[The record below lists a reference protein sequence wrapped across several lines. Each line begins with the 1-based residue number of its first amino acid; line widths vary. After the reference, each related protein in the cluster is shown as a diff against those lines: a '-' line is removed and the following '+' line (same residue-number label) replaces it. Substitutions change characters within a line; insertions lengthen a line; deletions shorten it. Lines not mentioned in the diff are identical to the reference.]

1 MELKKNDH
9 ANLEKKKSIFLLTGF
24 VIVLSVTLLAFE
36 WTTSPDR
43 VSDLGDLGDINIE
56 DEIIPV
62 TRQEE
67 VKPPPPPPK
76 PQITEI
82 LNIVE
87 DNVEI
92 EDEIEIQDS
101 EMDQKEEI
109 TFIEVEEEEEEA
121 QVFFIAEDMPLFPG
135 TNSKEETDAA
145 IQKFIRDNIKYPEI
159 ARENGIQ
166 GRVFVSFVVSK
177 TGKVTNVKLLRGV
190 DSALDQEAIRVIQNM
205 PDFTPGK
212 QRGKP
217 VRVGYNVPINFKLG

>member
-1 MELKKNDH
+1 MELKKNDQ

-24 VIVLSVTLLAFE
+24 VIVLSVILLAFE

-43 VSDLGDLGDINIE
+43 ANDLGDLGDINIE

-87 DNVEI
+87 DDVEI

-109 TFIEVEEEEEEA
+109 TFVEVEEEEEEA

-135 TNSKEETDAA
+135 AKTKEETDAA
-145 IQKFIRDNIKYPEI
+145 IQKFIRENIKYPEI

-177 TGKVTNVKLLRGV
+177 TGKITNVKLLRGV
-190 DSALDQEAIRVIQNM
+190 DSALDQEAMRVIQNL

>member
-1 MELKKNDH
+1 MELKKNDQ

-24 VIVLSVTLLAFE
+24 VIVLSVILLAFE

-43 VSDLGDLGDINIE
+43 ANDLGDLGDINIE

-67 VKPPPPPPK
+67 VKPPPPPPR

-87 DNVEI
+87 DDVEI

-101 EMDQKEEI
+101 ETDQKEEI
-109 TFIEVEEEEEEA
+109 TFVEVEEEEEEA

-135 TNSKEETDAA
+135 CKSKEETDAA
-145 IQKFIRDNIKYPEI
+145 IQKFIRENIKYPEI

-177 TGKVTNVKLLRGV
+177 TGKITNVKLLRGV
-190 DSALDQEAIRVIQNM
+190 DSALDQEAMRVIQAL

>member
-1 MELKKNDH
+1 MELKKNEN
-9 ANLEKKKSIFLLTGF
+9 ANLESKKSIFILTGF
-24 VIVLSVTLLAFE
+24 VIVLSIILLAFE
-36 WTTSPDR
+36 WSTSTSR
-43 VSDLGDLGDINIE
+43 AGDLGDLGDINIE

-62 TRQEE
+62 TRVEE
-67 VKPPPPPPK
+67 VKPPEAPPR

-87 DNVEI
+87 DDVEI

-101 EMDQKEEI
+101 ESDENTQIEIMDMD
-109 TFIEVEEEEEEA
+109 EEEEEA
-121 QVFFIAEDMPLFPG
+121 QIFFIAEDMPLFPG
-135 TNSKEETDAA
+135 CASKEETDAA
-145 IQKFIRDNIKYPEI
+145 IQKFIRENIKFPEI

-177 TGKVTNVKLLRGV
+177 TGKITDVKILRGV
-190 DSALDQEAIRVIQNM
+190 DAALDQEAIRVISSL
-205 PDFTPGK
+205 PSFTPGK